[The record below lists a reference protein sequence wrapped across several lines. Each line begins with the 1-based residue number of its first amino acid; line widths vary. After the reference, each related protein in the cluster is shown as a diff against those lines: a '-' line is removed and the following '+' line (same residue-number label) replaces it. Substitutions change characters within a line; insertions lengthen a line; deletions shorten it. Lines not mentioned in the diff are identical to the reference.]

1 MQGVAGENGGERG
14 REKQSANLQIL
25 HHGHQ
30 QGRWACSNR
39 TQGDGNYYHRSHC
52 RSPRPTTVPAPP
64 AGPREQHLEAH
75 ACQRL
80 GCRGRSKAWSSLGPG
95 TAARPPGQ
103 LRTPWKPCPH
113 WGLTQRPGRTRC
125 SQTASSQV
133 GPQAG
138 ESRRARAWAQQC
150 HFPVR
155 WALGQLHHLRGPNF
169 IESSS
174 STHCL
179 VTVWWCLIWVTW
191 WD

>member
-39 TQGDGNYYHRSHC
+39 TQGDGNYYPRSHC

-103 LRTPWKPCPH
+103 PRTPWKPCPH
-113 WGLTQRPGRTRC
+113 WGLTQRPGR
-125 SQTASSQV
+125 QDAHKQH
-133 GPQAG
+133 P
-138 ESRRARAWAQQC
+138 
-150 HFPVR
+150 PR
-155 WALGQLHHLRGPNF
+155 WALRQERVGGPGPGP
-169 IESSS
+169 SSAIS
-174 STHCL
+174 QSGGPWANCTTSEGPIL
-179 VTVWWCLIWVTW
+179 
-191 WD
+191 